1 MTNLINK
8 AIEIKKEVLIKN
20 DTSIKTWAMVQE
32 VANSEIKANGKML
45 YIFKNFMKMYED
57 NQLDVSKYF
66 DEKANDKSLKSILF
80 DISGERKT
88 LIAKDFSTFN
98 NKVLIPSLGQ
108 NLLNFQKDFSY
119 EYKALEQI
127 SPVVLFGLANRKWLD
142 LDKMLIETE
151 NVKIPVEICLDW
163 NIFNFKSLS
172 GSEQVFRHNLV
183 KSLFSDKEQG
193 KQYYCTFR
201 GDKGILEISK
211 KFFTPKKVHSD
222 NVVNAEVSPFAKAMQ
237 NLTDTDKGVI
247 GAITTLTQA
256 KEGTPA
262 IKRLNNEIDE
272 LYSVIIKSL
281 ELIANSNTKNAQQT
295 LLDIHADV
303 LMHINADNFNSQF
316 PKVKLH
322 KVEFNPRVKNTVIDL
337 NNGGDII
344 KFVSNL

>member
-1 MTNLINK
+1 MNTITKN
-8 AIEIKKEVLIKN
+8 EEVKKEVSIKN
-20 DTSIKTWAMVQE
+20 DTSIKTWAMVQD

-57 NQLDVSKYF
+57 QQLDVSKYF
-66 DEKANDKSLKSILF
+66 DEKANDKNLSSILF
-80 DISGERKT
+80 DTSGERKT
-88 LIAKDFSTFN
+88 LIAKDFSTFT

-108 NLLNFQKDFSY
+108 NLLNFQKDFGY

-163 NIFNFKSLS
+163 NIFNFKNLS
-172 GSEQVFRHNLV
+172 GNEQVFRHNLV

-211 KFFTPKKVHSD
+211 KFFLPKKVHSD

-237 NLTDTDKGVI
+237 SLTDTDKGVI

-337 NNGGDII
+337 NNGGDVI

>member
-8 AIEIKKEVLIKN
+8 AVEVKKEVSIKN
-20 DTSIKTWAMVQE
+20 DTSSKTWAMVQE

-66 DEKANDKSLKSILF
+66 DEKANDKTLKSILF
-80 DISGERKT
+80 DVSGERKT

-98 NKVLIPSLGQ
+98 DKVLIASLGQ
-108 NLLNFQKDFSY
+108 NLLNFKTDFSY

-163 NIFNFKSLS
+163 NIFNFKNLS

-222 NVVNAEVSPFAKAMQ
+222 NVINAEVSPFAKAMQ
-237 NLTDTDKGVI
+237 SLTDTDKGVI

-303 LMHINADNFNSQF
+303 LLHINADNFNSQF

>member
-8 AIEIKKEVLIKN
+8 AVEIKKEVSIKN
-20 DTSIKTWAMVQE
+20 DTSIKTWAMVQD

-98 NKVLIPSLGQ
+98 NKVLIPSLNQ

-211 KFFTPKKVHSD
+211 KFFMPKRVHSD

-237 NLTDTDKGVI
+237 SLTNTDKGVI

-303 LMHINADNFNSQF
+303 LLHINSDNFNSQF

>member
-8 AIEIKKEVLIKN
+8 AVEVKKEVSIKN
-20 DTSIKTWAMVQE
+20 DTSSKTWAMVQE
-32 VANSEIKANGKML
+32 VAHGEIKANGKML

-57 NQLDVSKYF
+57 NQLDISKYF

-98 NKVLIPSLGQ
+98 NKVLIPSLNQ

-172 GSEQVFRHNLV
+172 GSEQTFRHNLV

-201 GDKGILEISK
+201 GDKGILEIAK
-211 KFFTPKKVHSD
+211 KFFMPKKVHSD

-237 NLTDTDKGVI
+237 SLTDTDKGVI

-337 NNGGDII
+337 NNGGDVI

>member
-1 MTNLINK
+1 MLNTINK
-8 AIEIKKEVLIKN
+8 AVEVKKEV
-20 DTSIKTWAMVQE
+20 SIKTDTSVKTWALVQE
-32 VANSEIKANGKML
+32 VANNEIKANGKML

-57 NQLDVSKYF
+57 NQLDISKYF
-66 DEKANDKSLKSILF
+66 DEKANDKTLKSILF
-80 DISGERKT
+80 DVSGERKT

-98 NKVLIPSLGQ
+98 NKVLIPSLNQ

-127 SPVVLFGLANRKWLD
+127 SPVVLFGLANRQWLD

-172 GSEQVFRHNLV
+172 GSEQTFRHNLV

-211 KFFTPKKVHSD
+211 KFFMPKKVHSD
-222 NVVNAEVSPFAKAMQ
+222 NVINAEVSPFAKAMQ
-237 NLTDTDKGVI
+237 SLTDTDKGVI